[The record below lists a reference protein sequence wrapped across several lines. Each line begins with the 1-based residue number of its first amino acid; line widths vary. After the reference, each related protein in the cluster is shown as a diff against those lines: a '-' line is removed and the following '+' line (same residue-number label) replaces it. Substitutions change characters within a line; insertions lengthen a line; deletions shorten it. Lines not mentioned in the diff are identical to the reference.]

1 MRAKEKKDCLFLCQF
16 FYPEYVSSATLPYD
30 TALKLAE
37 NGYKTGALCGF
48 PKEYNLEKEILLKE
62 AHKGIEI
69 KRLKYLHVKRSG
81 FIGRLMNYM
90 SFFLNVFLHI
100 PYMGQYKMIFVYSNP
115 PVLPLAALM
124 AKKIYGNQVIY
135 VSYDLYPEIG
145 IKTNKIKQNSL
156 VCKFLQYINRRIK
169 EDADEIVVLSQ
180 DMKEYFV
187 TTREIEKKRIRVIPN
202 WYDGKII
209 EQENQSSNPLFNAI
223 PQDAFVISYL
233 GNLGVCQEMNTI
245 LNAIRLLKDEKH
257 IHFLFAGHG
266 NKMLELKSIVE
277 AEKLLQVKMLG
288 FLQEKDYLDALAI
301 SDVCTVTLVRGMKG
315 LCCPSKVYG
324 YMMAEKPIIAVID
337 EEMELAQDIIR
348 EKCGYVIRQEDSFS
362 LKNAIVELYNCSALK
377 SDMQKNS
384 RRLFDEKYEKE
395 VCLEKYIKLIAERMR

>member
-1 MRAKEKKDCLFLCQF
+1 MSTKEKNDCLFLCQF

-37 NGYKTGALCGF
+37 AGYKTGALCGF
-48 PKEYNLEKEILLKE
+48 PKEYNLKEE
-62 AHKGIEI
+62 ALAEETYKGIKI
-69 KRLKYLHVKRSG
+69 KRLKYLQLKRSG
-81 FIGRLMNYM
+81 FVGRTINYL
-90 SFFLNVFLHI
+90 SFFINVFFHI
-100 PYMGQYKMIFVYSNP
+100 PYMGQYKIVFVYSNP
-115 PVLPLAALM
+115 PLLPLAALI
-124 AKKIYGNQVIY
+124 AKKFYKNQVIY

-169 EDADEIVVLSQ
+169 EDADEVVVLSQ

-187 TTREIEKKRIRVIPN
+187 KTREIEKNRIRVIPN
-202 WYDGKII
+202 WYDGKTTK
-209 EQENQSSNPLFNAI
+209 QANQSSNPLFNEI

-266 NKMLELKSIVE
+266 NKMPELKSIVE
-277 AEKLLQVKMLG
+277 TEKLQQVKILG
-288 FLQEKDYLDALAI
+288 FLQEKDYLDALSI
-301 SDVCTVTLVRGMKG
+301 SDVCTVTLVKGMKG
-315 LCCPSKVYG
+315 LCSPSKVYG

-337 EEMELAQDIIR
+337 EGMELAQDIIR
-348 EKCGYVIRQEDSFS
+348 EKCGYVIRQEDSLS
-362 LKNAIVELYNCSALK
+362 LKKAIVELYNCSALK

-395 VCLEKYIKLIAERMR
+395 ICLEKYIKLVAERMR